1 MPIPALL
8 GPLACL
14 LLGTVALFAPVPFA
28 AQTGLVATGPL
39 GRSEL
44 RAVFGGVF
52 IGLAAAC
59 LVAQMPAAHLAAAA
73 AFAGGAGAKLLSGAL
88 EREVF
93 PAALPG
99 LVVDVVAAL
108 LFVWGGAA
116 LR

>member
-1 MPIPALL
+1 MAPALL

-14 LLGTVALFAPVPFA
+14 VLGVTALIAPVRFA
-28 AQTGLVATGPL
+28 AQTGLAATGPL

-52 IGLAAAC
+52 IGLASAC
-59 LVAQMPAAHLAAAA
+59 LIAQTAAAHMAAAA
-73 AFAGGAGAKLLSGAL
+73 AFAGGAAAKLLSGAI
-88 EREVF
+88 ERDVF

-99 LVVDVVAAL
+99 LIVDLIAAL
-108 LFVWGGAA
+108 LFVWGAIA

>member
-14 LLGTVALFAPVPFA
+14 VLGTAALAVPLRFA
-28 AQTGLVATGPL
+28 AQTGLTATGAL

-52 IGLAAAC
+52 VGLAAAC
-59 LVAQMPAAHLAAAA
+59 LAVAAPGAHWAAAA
-73 AFAGGAGAKLLSGAL
+73 AFAGGAAAKLLSAAL
-88 EREVF
+88 ERDVF

-99 LVVDVVAAL
+99 LAVDLAAAAL
-108 LFVWGGAA
+108 FAWGA
-116 LR
+116 LSL